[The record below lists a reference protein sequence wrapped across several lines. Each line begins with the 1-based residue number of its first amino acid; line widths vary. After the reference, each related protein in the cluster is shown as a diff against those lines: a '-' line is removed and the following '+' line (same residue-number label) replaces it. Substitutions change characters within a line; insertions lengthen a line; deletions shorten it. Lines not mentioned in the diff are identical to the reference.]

1 MENMYQINFR
11 VGENEKEIL
20 EKIARIKNISLA
32 ELSKRFV
39 MKELEQLRVDIAFD
53 LMQEGK
59 ISKKK
64 AFKMSGLTYYEF
76 MHEGV
81 KRKVTEKLPEELIES
96 EMNALSKLD
105 ITQFLK
111 NNAEEIKKPIL

>member
-1 MENMYQINFR
+1 MYQINFR

-20 EKIARIKNISLA
+20 EKIANLKNISLA

-39 MKELEQLRVDIAFD
+39 LKELEHLRQDIAFD

-59 ISKKK
+59 ISKKE
-64 AFKMSGLTYYEF
+64 AFKLSGLTYYEF

-96 EMNALSKLD
+96 EMNALSTLD
-105 ITQFLK
+105 IAQFLK
-111 NNAEEIKKPIL
+111 HNAEEIQKPIL